1 MITFKELLRL
11 MASKMQVTCGFVH
24 TPPGIGLAL
33 TSVIGLL
40 MRDIVLTRDEIDGL
54 MSGLLT
60 SDAPPIG
67 TTRLNDLAHQQRGR
81 PRTQLPIRTST
92 QLPPLNG
99 EVMFRSTTHLDN
111 QSAVIARSPLTDAVQ
126 RPRRNA
132 LMKTTRRENVIQ
144 L

>member
-1 MITFKELLRL
+1 MRPDRDRLHAHVAVETASSNENSTIDAAGPDTITFKELLRL

-60 SDAPPIG
+60 SDAPPTG
-67 TTRLNDLAHQQRGR
+67 TTRFNDWLNQNANSLGR
-81 PRTQLPIRTST
+81 RHHSKLDR
-92 QLPPLNG
+92 N
-99 EVMFRSTTHLDN
+99 FRL
-111 QSAVIARSPLTDAVQ
+111 
-126 RPRRNA
+126 
-132 LMKTTRRENVIQ
+132 
-144 L
+144 